1 MIATK
6 NIRGLLVTNAFLK
19 NGKFVEHYEWLREAA
34 RQQEIRLD
42 LCDNAML
49 HAIYGMESDE
59 AKLASYSFI
68 IFWDKDIR
76 LAKWMEQ
83 YCQKRGIPI
92 FNTPEAVAACDDK
105 SETFRLLTEASEE
118 AFSLIPSVVAPLT
131 FAAVG
136 YTDVDF
142 LSSIEKQIGYP
153 MVIKECFGSF
163 GWQVYLAKDRE
174 EALRYTKKLA
184 GTPFL
189 YQKFI
194 AASAGVDVRLQV
206 VGTEVAMKR
215 RSKTDFRANLSNG
228 GQMEAY
234 EASQEECDL
243 AVRAVLALGL
253 DFAGVD
259 LLFASGEDKPANMI
273 CEVNSNAHFRNIAE
287 CTGVNTADKI
297 MQYIKRVLEGKQ
309 ERNHR
314 G

>member
-76 LAKWMEQ
+76 LAKWMER

-206 VGTEVAMKR
+206 VGTEVVAAMKR

-234 EASQEECDL
+234 EA
-243 AVRAVLALGL
+243 VLALGL

-259 LLFASGEDKPANMI
+259 LLFASGENKTANMI

>member
-76 LAKWMEQ
+76 LAKWMER

-206 VGTEVAMKR
+206 VGTEVVAAMKR
-215 RSKTDFRANLSNG
+215 WSKTDFRANLSNG
-228 GQMEAY
+228 GQM
-234 EASQEECDL
+234 EECDL